1 MPENRKL
8 PFLDTKISLFDLQN
22 LEKKGFFRTIFI
34 ELLKADKIKNIIPN
48 EFEINQTKEEFF
60 LKYNVNH
67 LKNKKPYH
75 ENCGKFLYRSV
86 VLMSKIDCESVEL

>member
-34 ELLKADKIKNIIPN
+34 ELLKADKIKNVIPN
-48 EFEINQTKEEFF
+48 ELQINQTKQ
-60 LKYNVNH
+60 
-67 LKNKKPYH
+67 
-75 ENCGKFLYRSV
+75 
-86 VLMSKIDCESVEL
+86 

>member
-22 LEKKGFFRTIFI
+22 LEKKGFFKTIFI

-48 EFEINQTKEEFF
+48 EVEI
-60 LKYNVNH
+60 
-67 LKNKKPYH
+67 KKSKD
-75 ENCGKFLYRSV
+75 CLLYTSPSPR
-86 VLMSKIDCESVEL
+86 D

>member
-34 ELLKADKIKNIIPN
+34 ELLKADKIKNVIPN
-48 EFEINQTKEEFF
+48 EHQINQTKQ
-60 LKYNVNH
+60 
-67 LKNKKPYH
+67 
-75 ENCGKFLYRSV
+75 
-86 VLMSKIDCESVEL
+86 ELSLIHI

>member
-34 ELLKADKIKNIIPN
+34 ELLKADKIKNVIPN
-48 EFEINQTKEEFF
+48 ELQLNQTKQEFF
-60 LKYNVNH
+60 LKYNID
-67 LKNKKPYH
+67 LIKNKK
-75 ENCGKFLYRSV
+75 NNQFFISDLN
-86 VLMSKIDCESVEL
+86 